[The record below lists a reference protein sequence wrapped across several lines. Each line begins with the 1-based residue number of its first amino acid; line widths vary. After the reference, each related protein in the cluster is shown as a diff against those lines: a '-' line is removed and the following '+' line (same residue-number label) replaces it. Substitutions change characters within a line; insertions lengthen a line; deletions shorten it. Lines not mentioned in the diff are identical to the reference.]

1 MDQTPTTSPHWS
13 STTKLLIGLVIVG
26 IVAFLLYRFSSLIP
40 PLLMIVV
47 LVYLLHPVVAAISRG
62 TQLSWKVSVNLL
74 FLAIVLSLGGLLAWG
89 GVGLVTQVQSL
100 IRSVQDIINNL
111 PQYLEQFSTLAFTLG
126 PFTLDMR
133 TVDLNALSQQILSI
147 VQPLLGRTGNLV
159 GALASGAAGVFGW
172 TVFVLIVSYFIM
184 IESSGLRAE
193 LFKIDIPG
201 YTADIERL
209 SIELSR
215 LWNAFLRGQI
225 IVFGLAV
232 AIYSIIL
239 PIMGVRYALGIALMA
254 GLAKFLP
261 YIGPAITWIVMALV
275 TFFQSNHPFG
285 LSPLAY
291 MALVVISTTIID
303 WIIDSF
309 ITPRIMASSLKVH
322 PAAILITA
330 LIAANLLG
338 LLGVVIAAPFLATVT
353 LLGRYVM
360 RKMFDLDPWP
370 EKPTVLHPVG
380 ADWMKRLR
388 RFISRS
394 RKKIQNARAASV
406 IHPPAEAVPEKDVDD
421 MGVSDANASSPRR
434 TTKRSKRN
442 P

>member
-111 PQYLEQFSTLAFTLG
+111 PQYLEQFSTLVFTLG

-209 SIELSR
+209 STELSR

-309 ITPRIMASSLKVH
+309 ITPRIMASTLKVH
-322 PAAILITA
+322 PAAVLVAAIV
-330 LIAANLLG
+330 AANLLG
-338 LLGVVIAAPFLATVT
+338 LLGVVIAAPFLASAT
-353 LLGRYVM
+353 LLGRYTM

-370 EKPTVLHPVG
+370 DAPADTSPPFG
-380 ADWMKRLR
+380 AEWLARLR
-388 RFISRS
+388 GFVA
-394 RKKIQNARAASV
+394 RKQASV
-406 IHPPAEAVPEKDVDD
+406 ESPEALLQNEPDD
-421 MGVSDANASSPRR
+421 QSVAVNQKTNPRR
-434 TTKRSKRN
+434 AKGPSKKN

>member
-1 MDQTPTTSPHWS
+1 
-13 STTKLLIGLVIVG
+13 
-26 IVAFLLYRFSSLIP
+26 
-40 PLLMIVV
+40 
-47 LVYLLHPVVAAISRG
+47 
-62 TQLSWKVSVNLL
+62 
-74 FLAIVLSLGGLLAWG
+74 
-89 GVGLVTQVQSL
+89 
-100 IRSVQDIINNL
+100 
-111 PQYLEQFSTLAFTLG
+111 
-126 PFTLDMR
+126 
-133 TVDLNALSQQILSI
+133 
-147 VQPLLGRTGNLV
+147 
-159 GALASGAAGVFGW
+159 
-172 TVFVLIVSYFIM
+172 M

-209 SIELSR
+209 STELSR

-225 IVFGLAV
+225 IVFALAV
-232 AIYSIIL
+232 AIYSVVL

-275 TFFQSNHPFG
+275 TYFQSTHPFG

-291 MALVVISTTIID
+291 MAMVVISTSIID
-303 WIIDSF
+303 WIIDTF

-353 LLGRYVM
+353 LLGRYIM

-370 EKPTVLHPVG
+370 EQPAELQPVG
-380 ADWMKRLR
+380 SDWMKRLR
-388 RFISRS
+388 QFFVRN
-394 RKKIQNARAASV
+394 KTQVQEAAPEL
-406 IHPPAEAVPEKDVDD
+406 HLPAEAVLEGDPDKSRAEATNTKTLR
-421 MGVSDANASSPRR
+421 MA
-434 TTKRSKRN
+434 TKRSKRKTQ
-442 P
+442 PSEEKT

>member
-111 PQYLEQFSTLAFTLG
+111 PQYLEQFSTLVFTLG

-184 IESSGLRAE
+184 IESSGLRTE

-209 SIELSR
+209 STELSR